1 MEEQLGGL
9 SEQYETLM
17 PVIVEH
23 GLSVI
28 GAILILILG
37 WLLANWADRKVRKSG
52 KKAEKID
59 DTLVPILAQII
70 RIFVLVIT
78 ILAVLNQFGVETTS
92 IVALIGAAG
101 LAVGLALQGTLSNI
115 ASGVMIL
122 ALRPFKI
129 GDAVNIGGTFGVV
142 DEIGLFITELHSF
155 DNIGITMPN
164 SRVWGNEIQNLSRH
178 DTRRADMEFGI
189 GYSDDMDKAIKIIK
203 EVLRT
208 DDRVL
213 SEPEPL
219 IAIGNLGDSSVDIK
233 VRPWCKNADYW
244 DLVHDTTKK
253 VKEEFDANGISIP
266 FPQRDVH
273 VFNQNEKD

>member
-178 DTRRADMEFGI
+178 DTRRVDMEFGI